1 MSMNGTKRKFDVEEL
16 AVAELYADALRRLA
30 PDDEEEGLLAELDG
44 IAEMLDR
51 NPEVEEAFRSP
62 LVDAGRR
69 RETLE
74 KTLRGRVS
82 DLLVDTLQVMNRKGR
97 LGLVRALAEAFRR
110 EFERARGI
118 VEVEVTTAVPLS
130 DEMRRRT
137 AEAAGRMVGATAR
150 LAETVEPSL
159 LGGIV
164 IRVGDRKIDSAV
176 STEISKIGNR
186 LLERSSRELL
196 SGKTYVIEGS

>member
-1 MSMNGTKRKFDVEEL
+1 MTGKKRKFDEDEL
-16 AVAELYADALRRLA
+16 AIAQLYADALRRLA
-30 PDDEEEGLLAELDG
+30 PDEAEEGLLAELD
-44 IAEMLDR
+44 AVVEMLDG
-51 NPEVEEAFRSP
+51 NPEIEEVFRSP
-62 LVDAGRR
+62 LVDAERR

-74 KTLRGRVS
+74 RALRGRAS

-97 LGLVRALAEAFRR
+97 LGLLRALAEAYRR
-110 EFERARGI
+110 EYESARGI

-130 DEMRRRT
+130 DELRRRT

-150 LAETVEPSL
+150 LAETVEPEL

-176 STEISKIGNR
+176 ATEISKIANR

-196 SGKTYVIEGS
+196 SGKTYVIEGT